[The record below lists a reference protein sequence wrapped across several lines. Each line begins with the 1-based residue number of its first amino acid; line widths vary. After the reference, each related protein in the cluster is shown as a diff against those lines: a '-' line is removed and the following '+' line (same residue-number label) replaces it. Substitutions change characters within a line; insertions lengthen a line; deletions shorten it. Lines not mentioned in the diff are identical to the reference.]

1 MSEKITYTNENDEKV
16 IFELKKP
23 YILLEKSGFGGIENK
38 ISSEKLYGMDGEY
51 EYDAS
56 LPPRPLSVKSLIY
69 GDTAKQE
76 NELRKNIMRVTN
88 PKLRGKIT
96 YELFDSTYEIDVRV
110 SKSWDD
116 AYHENPHILQ
126 GEVEFI
132 ALNPYWRDI
141 SSESYTVMLGQT
153 INCFSFPL
161 AITDNFKFAE
171 IDSGREVEVLNP
183 GDVTVGI
190 EFNISCTASVKNPR
204 ILNMYTQEFFGFNAT
219 FSTGDHI
226 YVNTNKG
233 KKQVLINNENG
244 YSKKKA
250 GSVFLQLE
258 NHNTNYF
265 ILQADEGVEN
275 MVAEMKFY
283 PLLAGV

>member
-38 ISSEKLYGMDGEY
+38 ISSERLYGMDGEY
-51 EYDAS
+51 EYDTS

-69 GDTAKQE
+69 GDTAKHE

-116 AYHENPHILQ
+116 AYHENPHMLQ

-153 INCFSFPL
+153 INYFSFPL

-204 ILNMYTQEFFGFNAT
+204 ILNMYTQESFGFNAT